1 MISSSGFA
9 FTGSKITSHGVSCLS
24 GAQTSTSKFTGARNA
39 YLARLSIVKPGQA
52 IDALKDD
59 IRKAQ
64 LAGKAIIAETNSNH
78 DYIIKTKAIIE
89 EIEEKT

>member
-9 FTGSKITSHGVSCLS
+9 FPGSNLTSHGVSYLS

-59 IRKAQ
+59 IRKEK
-64 LAGKAIIAETNSNH
+64 LTGKAIISETNFNH
-78 DYIIKTKAIIE
+78 DYIIKTKA
-89 EIEEKT
+89 

>member
-1 MISSSGFA
+1 M
-9 FTGSKITSHGVSCLS
+9 
-24 GAQTSTSKFTGARNA
+24 
-39 YLARLSIVKPGQA
+39 KPGQA